1 MRERLVHDPA
11 RRDLWDPEAPRAVR
25 LYEWLPAVDEADPVP
40 VVLVSHGTGGS
51 GSAMGWL
58 AEPLAAA
65 GFRVVAVDHHGNDF
79 VGGYHPAG
87 FLCVWE
93 RPRDLTVA
101 LDAVAAESPIG
112 PVGVAGFSAGGYT
125 AAALVGAR
133 VDGEIVRL
141 LLDGTIPVP
150 PIPEFPDVLE
160 RLRDAWTPARI
171 EAAAA
176 ESGADR
182 ADPRVAAAF
191 LVAPAA
197 GALMTPESLAGVR
210 VPTAV
215 RWGGADDINPY
226 ELDVQAYVELVP
238 GIDAECVGPGV
249 RHQDFIAP
257 LVADPAV
264 RDAVGR
270 EAVTFLRASLAGRQG

>member
-1 MRERLVHDPA
+1 MAEPRQRLVLDHE
-11 RRDLWDPEAPRAVR
+11 RRDLWDPSAPRPVR
-25 LYEWLPAVDEADPVP
+25 LYEWAPAVPAADPAP

-79 VGGYHPAG
+79 VGGYHPAA
-87 FLCVWE
+87 FLFVWE
-93 RPRDLTVA
+93 RPRDLTVV
-101 LDAVAAESPIG
+101 LDALAAEAPVG
-112 PVGVAGFSAGGYT
+112 PVAVAGFSAGGYT

-133 VDGEIVRL
+133 ADREVVRL

-150 PIPEFPDVLE
+150 PIPEFPDAID
-160 RLRDAWTPARI
+160 RLRADLTPAEL

-176 ESGADR
+176 ASGADL
-182 ADPRVAAAF
+182 ADPRIGAAF
-191 LVAPAA
+191 LVAPAV

-210 VPTAV
+210 VPVAV
-215 RWGGADDINPY
+215 RWAGADDVNPY
-226 ELDVQAYVELVP
+226 DTDVQAYADLVP
-238 GIDAECVGPGV
+238 GADVRCVGPGV

-257 LVADPAV
+257 LVADGTI

-270 EAVTFLRASLAGRQG
+270 DAASFLRACLA